1 MTRDGSNN
9 DDVAA
14 ELDELSLK
22 YAGRLGEKMRE
33 LTAAVERARAGSSEA
48 LAEAFKLA
56 HTLHGTAGS
65 YGFRP
70 VSMAARGLEA
80 LLRPARDGVGT
91 ADWNAVEAALRA
103 LAHEVA
109 TVTARL

>member
-1 MTRDGSNN
+1 MTRGTSG

-22 YAGRLGEKMRE
+22 YAGRLEEKVRE
-33 LTAAVERARAGSSEA
+33 LTAAVERARAGSPEG

-70 VSMAARGLEA
+70 VSMAARGLEV

-91 ADWNAVEAALRA
+91 PDWAAVETALRA

-109 TVTARL
+109 TV

>member
-1 MTRDGSNN
+1 MTKETSG

-14 ELDELSLK
+14 ELDELSIK
-22 YAGRLGEKMRE
+22 YAGRLGEKVRE
-33 LTAAVERARAGSSEA
+33 LTAAVERARAGSPEG
-48 LAEAFKLA
+48 LAEAYKLA

-80 LLRPARDGVGT
+80 LLKPARDGVGP
-91 ADWNAVEAALRA
+91 ADWTAVETALQA
-103 LAHEVA
+103 LAREVA
-109 TVTARL
+109 SVTARL